1 MANIYELVVPDR
13 GCTHEVATPAETEY
27 TGLRDPKQQANYE
40 PAKEYD
46 FKLDSFQ
53 ERSILCIENEQSVL
67 VSAHTSA
74 GKTVVAEYAIAKSL
88 KNGQRVIYTTP
99 IKALSNQK
107 YREFEDKFSDVGLIT
122 GDVTNNPSASCLIMT
137 TEILRQ
143 MLFRGNEIMR
153 EVGWV
158 IFDEIH
164 YMRDKER
171 GVVWEETIILLPD
184 NVHYVFLSATIPNA
198 RQFAE
203 WISYIHHQTCHVVY
217 TDYRPVPL
225 EHHIYAG
232 GLIYKVVD
240 SEGKLHKEKFETA
253 MNCLRPPESKDNN
266 EFKRRRYIEDKEA
279 TASNLEKV
287 IKAAK
292 SKNFVPIIVFS
303 FSKKE
308 CELHAA
314 RLRKELFNDDE
325 DQSKVDIIFNEA
337 IKILSDSDRNLP
349 QVRNTIALLKNGIG
363 VHHGGLLPIIKE
375 ITEILFGEGLIKVL
389 FATETFAMGLN
400 MPAKTVIFS
409 NIRKFDGKD
418 FRYISSGE
426 FIQMS
431 GRAGRR
437 GLDERGIVILM
448 LDEKITSDVGK
459 NLLQGQPDALNSA
472 FHLTYNMVLNLIR
485 VEGVNPDYMLQQS
498 FYNFQNLAKVPM
510 LETEIANLQQQHNDI
525 VIDDEVKVR
534 THVQFCDKLKELNK
548 EYLGIYQSPEYMS
561 AYLSEGR
568 PIKVTG
574 HDGISLGWGMCLGHQ
589 LVTNRRKRGRDED
602 AAQEMVVEALVNV
615 DRDAYEKTNTL
626 VPPQNGENSYTI
638 VKLGLNNIINISSF
652 KIRLK
657 GDLKTKEDKDT
668 VVKTLASISKK
679 SNGTYSPLD
688 PVEDMNIKSE
698 EFLTLVKK
706 IYNYEERLKSLGVI
720 NEVSLELFQHKQQI
734 MKDIDSRKLELR
746 SAKNSI
752 QMTELKN
759 MKRVLRRLGYCS
771 ATDVIDIKGRVAC
784 EITSGDEL
792 LLTEMLFNGAFAD
805 LTSHQINSLLS
816 CFVFD
821 EKTEQ
826 PGKLTEDLE
835 QPLKIMQDLAKR
847 IATVSKEANLDLD
860 EQEYIEKFR
869 PNLMDVVYV
878 WSRGASF
885 ADVCKQTDAYEGSII
900 RCMRRLEELLRQM
913 CQASRVIGNTELENK
928 FSEAISFIKR
938 DIVFAGSL
946 YI

>member
-1 MANIYELVVPDR
+1 MANIYELTVP
-13 GCTHEVATPAETEY
+13 GGNCVHEVATPTETEY
-27 TGLRDPKQQANYE
+27 TGLRDPRQQPNFE
-40 PAKEYD
+40 PAREYG

-53 ERSILCIENEQSVL
+53 DRSILCIENEQSVL

-107 YREFEDKFSDVGLIT
+107 YREFEEKFTDVGLIT

-240 SEGKLHKEKFETA
+240 SESKFNQDKFETA
-253 MNCLRPPESKDNN
+253 MSSLRPSEGPPGRDGQDT
-266 EFKRRRYIEDKEA
+266 KRRRYLEDKEA

-292 SKNFVPIIVFS
+292 AKNFVPIIVFS

-308 CELHAA
+308 CEVHAG
-314 RLRKELFNDDE
+314 RIRQELFNDEE
-325 DQSKVDIIFNEA
+325 DKAKVELIFNNA
-337 IKILSDSDRNLP
+337 IEVLNKEDRNLP
-349 QVRNTIALLKNGIG
+349 QVKNTLALLKNGVG

-409 NIRKFDGKD
+409 SMRKYDGKD
-418 FRYISSGE
+418 FRFISSGE

-437 GLDERGIVILM
+437 GLDERGIVIMM
-448 LDEKITSDVGK
+448 LDEKIPSDVGR
-459 NLLQGQPDALNSA
+459 NLLQGQPDPLNSA

-498 FYNFQNLAKVPM
+498 FYNYQNLAKVPQ
-510 LETEIANLQQQHNDI
+510 LEDEINQLQQDHCDI
-525 VIDDEVKVR
+525 VIEDETKVR
-534 THVQFCDKLKELNK
+534 THVQFCEKLKELNQ
-548 EYLGIYQSPEYMS
+548 EYLAIYQQHIEP
-561 AYLSEGR
+561 YLNEGR
-568 PIKVTG
+568 PIKLVSN
-574 HDGISLGWGMCLGHQ
+574 DGQELGWGMCLGHMKAK
-589 LVTNRRKRGRDED
+589 RKRGRDEEVMEITLT
-602 AAQEMVVEALVNV
+602 AIVNV
-615 DRDAYEKTNTL
+615 KKETYDKDGSL
-626 VPPQNGENSYTI
+626 VPPSNGDGIPVIAKFVPSNVIDLST
-638 VKLGLNNIINISSF
+638 F
-652 KIRLK
+652 RIRLQD
-657 GDLKTKEDKDT
+657 DLTSREAKDA
-668 VVKTLASISKK
+668 VMKTLASMKRK
-679 SNGTYSPLD
+679 SNDTCEPID
-688 PVEDMNIKSE
+688 PVGDMGIKSD
-698 EFLTLVKK
+698 EFASLLKK
-706 IYNYEERLKSLGVI
+706 IFNYEERLKSLGVI
-720 NEVSLELFQHKQQI
+720 NEAILAKYQKKQQI
-734 MKDIDSRKLELR
+734 LKEIDNRKLELR
-746 SAKNSI
+746 NAKNSI

-771 ATDVIDIKGRVAC
+771 PADVIDIKGRVAC

-792 LLTEMLFNGAFAD
+792 LLTEMLFNGAFAE
-805 LTSHQINSLLS
+805 LSPHQINSLLS

-826 PGKLTEDLE
+826 PARLTDELQ

-847 IATVSKEANLDLD
+847 IAAVSKEANLDLD
-860 EQEYIEKFR
+860 EQEYIDKFR
-869 PNLMDVVYV
+869 PSLMDVVYA
-878 WSRGASF
+878 WSKGASF
-885 ADVCKQTDAYEGSII
+885 AEVCRQSDAYEGSII

-928 FSEAISFIKR
+928 FSEAIAFIKR

>member
-27 TGLRDPKQQANYE
+27 AGLRDPRQQPNYE

-107 YREFEDKFSDVGLIT
+107 YREFEDKFKDVGLIT

-240 SEGKLHKEKFETA
+240 SDGKLHEEKFETA
-253 MNCLRPPESKDNN
+253 MNSLRPPENRDGQ
-266 EFKRRRYIEDKEA
+266 EVKRRRYLDDKEA
-279 TASNLEKV
+279 IASNLERV

-292 SKNFVPIIVFS
+292 GKNFVPIIVFS

-308 CELHAA
+308 CEIHAS
-314 RLRKELFNDDE
+314 RLRQERFNDEE
-325 DQSKVDIIFNEA
+325 DQGKVDIIFNEA
-337 IKILSDSDRNLP
+337 IKVLSDEDRGLM
-349 QVRNTIALLKNGIG
+349 QVKNSLALLKQGIG

-448 LDEKITSDVGK
+448 LDEKITSQVGK
-459 NLLQGQPDALNSA
+459 NLLQGQPDPLNSA

-498 FYNFQNLAKVPM
+498 FYNFQNLAKVPQ
-510 LETEIANLQQQHNDI
+510 LEQEINELQQQYNDI
-525 VIDDEVKVR
+525 MIDDEVKVR
-534 THVQFCDKLKELNK
+534 THVQFCIKLKELNK
-548 EYLGIYQSPEYMS
+548 EYLSYYQKPEYIQN
-561 AYLSEGR
+561 YLSEGR
-568 PIKVTG
+568 PIKVVSNE
-574 HDGISLGWGMCLGHQ
+574 GIQLGWSMCLGNQ
-589 LVTNRRKRGRDED
+589 LICKKKRGREEE
-602 AAQEMVVEALVNV
+602 QEIVVEALISV
-615 DRDAYEKTNTL
+615 DKESFDKTGTL
-626 VPPQNGENSYTI
+626 IPPTHGEGFPTI
-638 VKLGLNNIINISSF
+638 VKLGLNNIVDLSSF
-652 KIRLK
+652 KVRLQDNLSSKEAKETVMRTLSSIRR
-657 GDLKTKEDKDT
+657 
-668 VVKTLASISKK
+668 K
-679 SNGTYSPLD
+679 SNDTFAPLD
-688 PVEDMNIKSE
+688 PVEELGIRTE
-698 EFLTLVKK
+698 GFLSLVKK
-706 IYNYEERLKSLGVI
+706 IFNYEERLKSLGPI
-720 NEVSLELFQHKQQI
+720 SEASLLSYQQKQQI
-734 MKDIDSRKLELR
+734 LKEIDSRKLELR

-771 ATDVIDIKGRVAC
+771 STDVIDIKGRVAC

-805 LTSHQINSLLS
+805 LSSHQINSLLS

-826 PGKLTEDLE
+826 PTKLTEELE

-847 IATVSKEANLDLD
+847 IAAVSKEANLELD

-869 PNLMDVVYV
+869 PSLMDVVFA

-885 ADVCKQTDAYEGSII
+885 AEVCKQSDAYEGSII

>member
-1 MANIYELVVPDR
+1 MANIYELVVPDK

-27 TGLRDPKQQANYE
+27 VGLRDPKLQPNYE
-40 PAKEYD
+40 PAKKYD

-88 KNGQRVIYTTP
+88 ARGQRVIYTTP

-107 YREFEDKFSDVGLIT
+107 YREFEDKFKDVGLIT

-158 IFDEIH
+158 VFDEIH

-240 SEGKLHKEKFETA
+240 SDGKLHEEKFETA
-253 MNCLRPPESKDNN
+253 MNSLRPPEVKDG
-266 EFKRRRYIEDKEA
+266 ESGVKRRRYLDDKET

-292 SKNFVPIIVFS
+292 GKNFVPIIVFS

-308 CELHAA
+308 CELHAS
-314 RLRKELFNDDE
+314 RLKQESFNDNE
-325 DQSKVDIIFNEA
+325 DQDNVNFIFEEA
-337 IKILSDSDRNLP
+337 IKVLNDEDRNLP
-349 QVRNTIALLKNGIG
+349 QVRNTIALLRNGIG

-418 FRYISSGE
+418 FRHISSGE

-448 LDEKITSDVGK
+448 LDEKITSEVGK
-459 NLLQGQPDALNSA
+459 NLLQGQPDPLNSA

-498 FYNFQNLAKVPM
+498 FYNFQNLAKVPQ
-510 LETEIANLQQQHNDI
+510 LELEINKLQEEHDEI
-525 VIDDEVKVR
+525 VVTDETKVR
-534 THVQFCDKLKELNK
+534 THVQFCEKLKELNK
-548 EYLGIYQSPEYMS
+548 EYLSIYQQPQYMKS
-561 AYLSEGR
+561 YLSEGR
-568 PIKVTG
+568 PIKLVSNEG
-574 HDGISLGWGMCLGHQ
+574 LQLGWGMCLGHQ
-589 LVTNRRKRGRDED
+589 DVQRRKRGRDD
-602 AAQEMVVEALVNV
+602 DFDVTIEALIYLDKEVS
-615 DRDAYEKTNTL
+615 DKTGTL
-626 VPPQNGENSYTI
+626 VPPTLENEGTPTI
-638 VKLGLNNIINISSF
+638 VKLSLSNIVDLSSY
-652 KIRLK
+652 KIRLQE
-657 GDLKTKEDKDT
+657 DLRSKEAKET
-668 VVKTLASISKK
+668 VMRTLSSIRKK
-679 SNGTYSPLD
+679 SGETFAPLD
-688 PVEDMNIKSE
+688 PVEDIGIKTD
-698 EFLTLVKK
+698 EFNSLIKK
-706 IYNYEERLKSLGVI
+706 IFNYEERLKSLGVI
-720 NEVSLELFQHKQQI
+720 NDISLNLYQAKQKI
-734 MKDIDSRKLELR
+734 LKEIDAKKVELR
-746 SAKNSI
+746 NAKNSI
-752 QMTELKN
+752 QMTELRN

-771 ATDVIDIKGRVAC
+771 ANDVIDIKGRVAC

-792 LLTEMLFNGAFAD
+792 LLTEMLFNGAFAN
-805 LTSHQINSLLS
+805 LSSHQINSLLS

-826 PGKLTEDLE
+826 PAKLTEELQ

-847 IATVSKEANLDLD
+847 IAIVSKEANLDLD

-869 PNLMDVVYV
+869 PSLMDVVFA

-885 ADVCKQTDAYEGSII
+885 AEVCKQSDAYEGSII